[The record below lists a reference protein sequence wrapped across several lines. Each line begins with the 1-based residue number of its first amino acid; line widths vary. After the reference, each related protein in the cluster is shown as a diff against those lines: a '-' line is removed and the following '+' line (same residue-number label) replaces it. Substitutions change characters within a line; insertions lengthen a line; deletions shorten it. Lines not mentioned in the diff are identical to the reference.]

1 MKGAFLLSTRP
12 RHASRVSRTPA
23 PWLAH
28 VAKAVATCLLLY
40 GFGVAAAVPAPIPI
54 IDAHYSLTTAEGAHV
69 TERSYQGKWQLIYF
83 GFASCTDVCSLVMQ
97 EVAGAMHDLGT
108 DAAQIQALFI
118 TLDPVNDTPKR
129 LSDYLGRFDRR
140 IVGLHGN
147 MRQTREATSAFRMY
161 FKTNTPAGGAETI
174 DHSSFL
180 FLLKPDGS
188 FASLLP
194 GNTAGHALASEL
206 RRRLE

>member
-1 MKGAFLLSTRP
+1 MKDAILRSARA
-12 RHASRVSRTPA
+12 RHASRAPRTPA

-28 VAKAVATCLLLY
+28 LARAVATCLLLY
-40 GFGVAAAVPAPIPI
+40 GFDADADAAAPV
-54 IDAHYSLTTAEGAHV
+54 IDAHYSLSTAEGARV

-97 EVAGAMHDLGT
+97 EVAGAMHDLGA
-108 DAAQIQALFI
+108 DAAQIQPLFI
-118 TLDPVNDTPKR
+118 TLDPANDTPGR
-129 LSDYLGRFDRR
+129 LSEYLARFDRR
-140 IVGLHGN
+140 IVGLHGS
-147 MRQTREATSAFRMY
+147 MRQTRDATSAFRMY
-161 FKTNTPAGGAETI
+161 FKTRTPASGAETI

-206 RRRLE
+206 RRHLE